1 MERSNITDDG
11 FFVFQDFLL
20 QFSAADGIA
29 DCDETV
35 HAAADKIPDSLEIFL
50 LAVAERYKIG
60 AVSSQFQ
67 LVQQPD
73 DHCLNVFFQGDPVHS
88 EQDSDGPC
96 LVSPEELVPEILLV
110 TEFAGKSEYTL
121 AGFFGTEIIC
131 LSVQYL
137 RNRGL
142 RESRPFRYDFTSNF
156 CLTNFSYEIFVS
168 VFNYKRKT
176 LFCQEAIPKKIEKK
190 RQKKTGTVSPYRP
203 CRSGYLT

>member
-1 MERSNITDDG
+1 MFLEVAEIYVITLYELLFRDFRKNLLQPLKPLAVGGISQEKAEIRSAFTQKEPDDLLTGSGKILHDVPMERSDITDDG

-50 LAVAERYKIG
+50 FAVAERYKIG

-110 TEFAGKSEYTL
+110 NRVRWQERIHAD
-121 AGFFGTEIIC
+121 GF
-131 LSVQYL
+131 L
-137 RNRGL
+137 RN
-142 RESRPFRYDFTSNF
+142 
-156 CLTNFSYEIFVS
+156 
-168 VFNYKRKT
+168 
-176 LFCQEAIPKKIEKK
+176 
-190 RQKKTGTVSPYRP
+190 
-203 CRSGYLT
+203 